1 MANSIPAQDGY
12 KSYLKQSYGSFQ
24 LAKPHESVVMGIM
37 KKQQPK
43 LSCGVDTI
51 NNKLVKHCC
60 KELAFPMAQI
70 IDLSIEEAT
79 VPKKLKIARIIPL
92 YKKGAANECG
102 NYRPVSLLSALS
114 KILEKAICSQLMSY
128 LESDHS
134 LCHDQYGFRP
144 KSQTTHVV
152 HKLLNIIQANSI
164 KNEVTIVTFLD
175 LSKAFDCLQYDKLFF
190 KMEKLGFHEHTIK
203 WFKSYLSLRQQC
215 TDLDGTLSD
224 WMDVELGVP
233 QGSILGPIL
242 FLIYVNDINNCDN
255 TARFVKFAD
264 DTTVITSAPTL
275 KEATWKMN
283 GTLIRVSKWFRSNK
297 LNLNPSKT
305 RYMIFNGKG
314 TTETELV
321 QIDDQYIERVWK
333 YGAEKS
339 FKLVGIQIDE
349 QLKWEEHI
357 TCLFVCLSA
366 LDYCFT
372 LEVWSAP
379 GVPPR
384 RHPRRRPLRFTQQ
397 ARLKYITKTYSNLT
411 YIG

>member
-1 MANSIPAQDGY
+1 
-12 KSYLKQSYGSFQ
+12 
-24 LAKPHESVVMGIM
+24 M

-60 KELAFPMAQI
+60 KELALPMALI
-70 IDLSIEEAT
+70 IDLSIEEAV

-175 LSKAFDCLQYDKLFF
+175 LSKAFDCLQYDRLFF
-190 KMEKLGFHEHTIK
+190 KMEKLGFHEHTIR

-224 WMDVELGVP
+224 WLDVELGVP

-242 FLIYVNDINNCDN
+242 FLIYVNDI
-255 TARFVKFAD
+255 
-264 DTTVITSAPTL
+264 TTVIT
-275 KEATWKMN
+275 
-283 GTLIRVSKWFRSNK
+283 R
-297 LNLNPSKT
+297 
-305 RYMIFNGKG
+305 
-314 TTETELV
+314 
-321 QIDDQYIERVWK
+321 
-333 YGAEKS
+333 
-339 FKLVGIQIDE
+339 
-349 QLKWEEHI
+349 
-357 TCLFVCLSA
+357 
-366 LDYCFT
+366 LD
-372 LEVWSAP
+372 S
-379 GVPPR
+379 
-384 RHPRRRPLRFTQQ
+384 
-397 ARLKYITKTYSNLT
+397 
-411 YIG
+411 